1 MALIKTNARSATALD
16 ATILTG
22 NLPAINGSALTNLSA
37 GKVAQVVNKTDD
49 TYQATSSNTFADTSL
64 SQAFTPS
71 ATSSKVLIMCE
82 HQCMKSSGNTGV
94 KLRLLRDSTTLGQ
107 FITIG
112 GETEESTRND
122 FGSACFFYLDSPN
135 TTSAVTYKT
144 QMANYVNGTG
154 GARVNGSGS
163 DQSSMVLMEIL
174 A

>member
-37 GKVAQVVNKTDD
+37 GKVAQVVNKVDD
-49 TYQATSSNTFADTSL
+49 TYQATSSSTFADTSL
-64 SQAFTPS
+64 SQAFTPT
-71 ATSSKVLIMCE
+71 ATSSKVLIMLE
-82 HQCMKSSGNTGV
+82 HQCMKSSGNTGIQ
-94 KLRLLRDSTTLGQ
+94 LQLLRDSTTLGA

-112 GETEESTRND
+112 GETEETTRND
-122 FGSACFFYLDSPN
+122 FGSSCFFYLDSPN

-144 QMANYVNGTG
+144 QMKNYVNGVG
-154 GARVNGSGS
+154 GARVNASTV

>member
-1 MALIKTNARSATALD
+1 MSLIKTNARSASALD

-37 GKVAQVVNKTDD
+37 GKVGQVVNKVDG

-64 SQAFTPS
+64 SQAFTPT

-82 HQCMKSSGNTGV
+82 HQCMKSSGNTGI
-94 KLRLLRDSTTLGQ
+94 KLQLLRDSTTLGQ
-107 FITIG
+107 FISIG
-112 GETEESTRND
+112 GETEETTRND
-122 FGSACFFYLDSPN
+122 FGSSCFFYLDSPN
-135 TTSAVTYKT
+135 TTSEVIFKT

-154 GARVNGSGS
+154 GARVNGSAN